1 MLLHGHTQ
9 QRRAR
14 AATTCR
20 RASQPTENAVIHKPE
35 EVPRAIRD
43 EYEAPREFAATEL
56 LLHHLLSVICASTK
70 LSNIVS
76 SRGSSSTQFSWSRPC
91 SAILRRPATLQ
102 LGTVARTPRPDFHL
116 PQCRLPLIASHLC
129 SVLSDLWAF
138 TEPGSSRSGCIF

>member
-70 LSNIVS
+70 LSNIVPWQLQHTILLVTS
-76 SRGSSSTQFSWSRPC
+76 MQRDPPPPRHSSTWNSC
-91 SAILRRPATLQ
+91 AHASA
-102 LGTVARTPRPDFHL
+102 
-116 PQCRLPLIASHLC
+116 
-129 SVLSDLWAF
+129 
-138 TEPGSSRSGCIF
+138 